1 MDSEKRLGQ
10 AAPVLGAE
18 PRGFVAVGACTVP
31 APRTRVPAHAS
42 DSETRI
48 SLATP
53 KRCRQATR
61 QPAPVGPPPFPR
73 GVPPPPP
80 PALLRAAPVSC
91 AGPPA
96 RPPEPVCVSYHSRGP
111 RGIPA
116 AAAGAAIG
124 GGGGTPAAAALGAAG
139 DGAHGH
145 VARPPVPQA
154 GASLAPARVRSW
166 QGRGRSAEGAEME
179 ADRARRGIAKGRK
192 GGAAGREAPRRIK
205 VHITS
210 DLAPTDVDV
219 RKQDE
224 CTKIGNL
231 PTLCCLQSVGV
242 ESRDGANEAR
252 TQQPSTARQRPPI
265 FTRRISR
272 EGALGA
278 IL

>member
-1 MDSEKRLGQ
+1 
-10 AAPVLGAE
+10 
-18 PRGFVAVGACTVP
+18 
-31 APRTRVPAHAS
+31 
-42 DSETRI
+42 
-48 SLATP
+48 
-53 KRCRQATR
+53 
-61 QPAPVGPPPFPR
+61 
-73 GVPPPPP
+73 
-80 PALLRAAPVSC
+80 
-91 AGPPA
+91 
-96 RPPEPVCVSYHSRGP
+96 
-111 RGIPA
+111 
-116 AAAGAAIG
+116 
-124 GGGGTPAAAALGAAG
+124 
-139 DGAHGH
+139 
-145 VARPPVPQA
+145 
-154 GASLAPARVRSW
+154 
-166 QGRGRSAEGAEME
+166 ME

-224 CTKIGNL
+224 CTKMGNL